1 MKKLLMLTVLG
12 VIVLTSSCSD
22 DDSCLEKQ
30 NKESSIILD
39 ENNAKKEFSL
49 ALHKAL
55 TGNVE
60 LRKFIKDEALKRID
74 YDYDVLYSLIKDTP
88 LNDGKTVEELFS
100 AYIDLDTLQA
110 IGKQYPTLTIF
121 VPELP
126 LNTFSAER
134 WDYVKENPAVSYI
147 SSKHTGDIPVILPS
161 GEEDIIEGDKIP
173 AYPILVVKTNER
185 IISNSSLKSINGNEI
200 SLASSGYVNG
210 TSFSFTDKA
219 FDNLHKEKVFNDKD
233 SIEPYMQKI
242 FYAYQHFNTTGWQ
255 RDYIYYNQTPTETDG
270 IFDNKYYE
278 AVVGFEMVPDGIGAL
293 EEISG
298 SDETDTYPVP
308 SISGNPGRAA
318 GKLWTDGE
326 FEFNVVVTI
335 GSSDASP
342 NVIVK
347 PLRIKGDEL
356 FNLTYEGKN
365 KNDMSYMTL
374 KSATPKRVV
383 LNQTLF
389 QWNLKSYAPSASIS
403 VEEVDDGDLRTST
416 NTETIEFAGN
426 FSYSPTWGKEYKQGL
441 GIGGSAKRT
450 LTNTFTVQHTDKSD
464 NLGNFLINFGDPVIV
479 SDKMDSIKYYT
490 IHETYQEPSSGGR
503 ITKSISDGSGRGGS
517 SDSSSGGRSSDY
529 YYVPK
534 FNPNYNTGFYKIY
547 ISPVQT
553 I

>member
-1 MKKLLMLTVLG
+1 MKKLLILTVLG
-12 VIVLTSSCSD
+12 VVVLTSSCSD

-55 TGNVE
+55 TENVE
-60 LRKFIKDEALKRID
+60 LRKLIKDEASRKID

-88 LNDGKTVEELFS
+88 LNNGKTVEELFS
-100 AYIDLDTLQA
+100 TYIGMDTLLA
-110 IGKQYPTLTIF
+110 IGEQYPTLTIF

-185 IISNSSLKSINGNEI
+185 IILNNSLKSINGNEI
-200 SLASSGYVNG
+200 SLANSGYING

-219 FDNLHKEKVFNDKD
+219 FDNLHKKKVYYDRD
-233 SIEPYMQKI
+233 SIEPNMQKV
-242 FYAYQHFNTTGWQ
+242 FYAYHHFNTTGWQ
-255 RDYIYYNQTPTETDG
+255 RDYIYYDQTPTQRDG
-270 IFDNKYYE
+270 VLDNKYYE
-278 AVVGFEMVPDGIGAL
+278 AVVGFEMVPDGLGDL
-293 EEISG
+293 EKISG

-308 SISGNPGRAA
+308 GISGNPGQAA
-318 GKLWTDGE
+318 GNLWTDGE
-326 FEFNVVVTI
+326 FEFNVIITI
-335 GSSDASP
+335 GSSDDSP

-356 FNLTYEGKN
+356 FNLAYKGENRNGL
-365 KNDMSYMTL
+365 SYMTL
-374 KSATPKRVV
+374 KYATPKRVIM
-383 LNQTLF
+383 NQTLF
-389 QWNLKSYAPSASIS
+389 QWNLKTYSPSASIS
-403 VEEVDDGDLRTST
+403 VKEIDDGDLKIYTYKGS
-416 NTETIEFAGN
+416 IEFAGN
-426 FSYSPTWGKEYKQGL
+426 VSYNPALNKECKQGL
-441 GIGGSAKRT
+441 GEGGAERRT
-450 LTNTFTVQHTDKSD
+450 VSNTFTLQYTDNSD
-464 NLGNFLINFGDPVIV
+464 DLGNFLINFDDPVIV
-479 SDKMDSIKYYT
+479 SDKMDSVKYYS